1 MVNKKHIYFV
11 PGLAASPKIFEFI
24 SLPNKKYEFHFLK
37 WIIPESVD
45 ESLENYVKR
54 FSQSIKHENPILIGV
69 SFGGF
74 IVQEMVK
81 YINPDKIILISSIK
95 SENEIPKRLKFLQ
108 ITKAYKLF
116 PTRRIANIDD
126 FSKYGFNEASKK
138 KIKLYNKYLAVRNEK
153 YLDWA
158 IYNVLHWK
166 PTNNNQNII
175 HIHGSEDGIF
185 PLKHIK
191 NSIIIE
197 GGTHAMIITKAKKIN
212 TILEEII

>member
-11 PGLAASPKIFEFI
+11 PGLAASPKIFEYI
-24 SLPNKKYEFHFLK
+24 SLPNEKYEFHFLE
-37 WIIPESVD
+37 WLIPESID
-45 ESLENYVKR
+45 ESLENYAKR
-54 FSQSIKHENPILIGV
+54 LSQSIKHENPILIGV
-69 SFGGF
+69 SFGGI
-74 IVQEMVK
+74 IVQEIGK
-81 YINPDKIILISSIK
+81 YINPGKIILISSIK

-116 PTRRIANIDD
+116 PTKKISEVKD
-126 FSKYGFNEASKK
+126 FSKFDFNNSIKK
-138 KIKLYNKYLAVRNEK
+138 KSELYNKYLDVRDKK

-166 PTNNNQNII
+166 PTNNNLNII
-175 HIHGSEDGIF
+175 HIHGNKDEVF

-197 GGTHAMIITKAKKIN
+197 GGTHAMIITKAKIIN

>member
-1 MVNKKHIYFV
+1 MANKKHIYFV

-24 SLPNKKYEFHFLK
+24 RLPNEKYEFHFLK

-54 FSQSIKHENPILIGV
+54 LSQSIKHKNPILIGV

-74 IVQEMVK
+74 IVQEMIN
-81 YINPDKIILISSIK
+81 YIDPDKIIVISSIK
-95 SENEIPKRLKFLQ
+95 SQSEIPKRLKFLK
-108 ITKAYKLF
+108 ITKVYKLI
-116 PTRRIANIDD
+116 PTKRIAKVDD
-126 FSKYGFNEASKK
+126 FSKYGFNETSKK
-138 KIKLYNKYLAVRNEK
+138 KIKFYNKYLAVKNEK

-158 IYNVLHWK
+158 FYNVLHWI
-166 PTNNNQNII
+166 PTNNHQNII
-175 HIHGSEDGIF
+175 HIHGSEDGVF
-185 PLKHIK
+185 PLKYIK

-212 TILEEII
+212 SILQEII